1 MRLTIL
7 PVLAILSFVS
17 AVFAQ
22 QTPQPRAV
30 IDDVTSI
37 SNLPAQPIGPDDLIA
52 VTVYDSPELSR
63 IIRVSGDGT
72 LRMPMLKQKIH
83 AQGKMPADLETAI
96 AEELKAE
103 GILVDPVVSVGISE
117 YRSRPISVAGEVKI
131 PVTFQALP
139 GMTLLDAITRAG
151 GLSDEAGPDIIVT
164 RSIKDPDGQIHQINQ
179 RVPSKG
185 LLDASDPSLNIAL
198 SGGEQIRVPPAGRIY
213 VVGNVKMPGAVKV
226 HETNDATVFKAI
238 AMSQG
243 LMPYTQKVAYIYRK
257 EAGQAG
263 QDGIPV
269 QLSDIM
275 HRKAPDVP
283 LQANDILYIPE
294 NGAQRVTVEALKAS
308 VGIAAILGSAAIYVT
323 H

>member
-7 PVLAILSFVS
+7 SVLAILSFVS
-17 AVFAQ
+17 AAFAQ
-22 QTPQPRAV
+22 QAVPPRAV
-30 IDDVTSI
+30 EDVGSF
-37 SNLPAQPIGPDDLIA
+37 SNLPAQPIGPDDLVA

-63 IIRVSGDGT
+63 TIRVSADGT
-72 LRMPMLKQKIH
+72 LRLPMLRQKIH
-83 AQGKMPADLETAI
+83 AQGKMPSDLETAI
-96 AEELKAE
+96 AEALKAD
-103 GILVDPVVSVGISE
+103 GILVDPVVSVSIAE
-117 YRSRPISVAGEVKI
+117 YRSRPISVAGEVRS

-164 RSIKDPDGQIHQINQ
+164 RSTKDPDGQIHEINQ
-179 RVPSKG
+179 RIPAKG
-185 LLDASDPSLNIAL
+185 LLDASDPTLNLAL
-198 SGGEQIRVPPAGRIY
+198 AGGEQIRVPPAGRIY
-213 VVGNVKMPGAVKV
+213 VVGNVKMPGAIKV
-226 HETNDATVFKAI
+226 HEANDATVFKAI

-243 LMPYTQKVAYIYRK
+243 LQLYSQKVAYIYRK

-263 QDGIPV
+263 EDGIPV

-294 NGAQRVTVEALKAS
+294 NGAQRVTVEVLKAS
-308 VGIAAILGSAAIYVT
+308 VGVA
-323 H
+323 

>member
-1 MRLTIL
+1 MRLII
-7 PVLAILSFVS
+7 PSVLSLLSFAS

-22 QTPQPRAV
+22 SPAPPRG
-30 IDDVTSI
+30 IDDVTAV

-63 IIRVSGDGT
+63 MIRVSADGT

-83 AQGKMPADLETAI
+83 AQGKMPSDLETSI
-96 AEELKAE
+96 AEALKAE
-103 GILVDPVVSVGISE
+103 GILVDPVVSVSISE
-117 YRSRPISVAGEVKI
+117 YRSRPISVAGEVKA

-151 GLSDEAGPDIIVT
+151 GLSEEAGSDIIVT
-164 RSIKDPDGQIHQINQ
+164 RSTKDQDGQIHEINQ
-179 RVPSKG
+179 RIPTKG

-213 VVGNVKMPGAVKV
+213 VVGNVKVPGAVKV

-243 LMPYTQKVAYIYRK
+243 LMPFTQKVAYIYRK

-263 QDGIPV
+263 EDGIPV

-294 NGAQRVTVEALKAS
+294 NGAQRVTVEVLKAS
-308 VGIAAILGSAAIYVT
+308 VGVVTVMGAAALYVT